1 MLLEELKRNT
11 AEFGA
16 CGVTFFILAFFSH
29 FGIYLCW
36 LCDAKY

>member
-16 CGVTFFILAFFSH
+16 CGFLLTFWNLFMLVV
-29 FGIYLCW
+29 
-36 LCDAKY
+36 